1 MTKTK
6 DEIDRR
12 TFIRKAGLA
21 ALAAAGG
28 ISLRESRADEH
39 RVPFSSGTA
48 APKLRAPANACDC
61 HMHFYDDRFPV
72 APNATLRPPNS
83 TIEDYRL
90 LQKRIGTSRTVIVTP
105 STYGTDN
112 RPSLEAAAK
121 LGSSARV
128 VAVVDDMVTVAELK
142 RLAGLGVCGIRFNL
156 VQRGA
161 TSLEMVEPL
170 AKRVHDL
177 GWHVQ
182 IHMLGDQI
190 AQIEDLL
197 LRLPA
202 PIVFDHLGRVP
213 QPAGVDHPSYR
224 VILGL
229 VEKGRAWVKVSG
241 AYHDTK
247 VGPPGYA
254 DTSAIGKAFVK
265 AAPER
270 MVWGS
275 DWPHPTVKDIASKPD
290 DAILFDLLADW
301 APDERTLRKV
311 LVENP
316 ATLYGFE

>member
-1 MTKTK
+1 MKTQK
-6 DEIDRR
+6 FDRR
-12 TFIRKAGLA
+12 TFIKTAGA
-21 ALAAAGG
+21 GALAAAGG
-28 ISLRESRADEH
+28 LAFGESHADEY
-39 RVPFSSGTA
+39 RVPFSSGSA
-48 APKLRAPANACDC
+48 APKRKAPANACDC
-61 HMHFYDDRFPV
+61 HMHFYDDRFP
-72 APNATLRPPNS
+72 AAASATLRPPNA
-83 TIEDYRL
+83 TVEDYRL

-112 RPSLEAAAK
+112 RPSLEAAAI
-121 LGSSARV
+121 LGASARV
-128 VAVVDDMVTVAELK
+128 VAVVDDTVTDADLK
-142 RLAGLGVCGIRFNL
+142 RLATLGVRGIRFNL
-156 VQRGA
+156 VQKGA
-161 TSLEMVEPL
+161 TTLDMVEPL

-190 AQIEDLL
+190 VQIENLL
-197 LRLPA
+197 LRLPT

-213 QPAGVDHPSYR
+213 QPMGVDHPSYG

-229 VEKGRAWVKVSG
+229 VDKGRAWVKVSG

-254 DTSAIGKAFVK
+254 DTSAVGRAFVK

-275 DWPHPTVKDIASKPD
+275 DWPHPTVKEIAGKPD
-290 DAILFDLLADW
+290 DAILFTLLADW
-301 APDERTLRKV
+301 APDENTLRRV

-316 ATLYGFE
+316 ATLYGFD

>member
-1 MTKTK
+1 MTNDT
-6 DEIDRR
+6 IDRR
-12 TFIRKAGLA
+12 TFIKRTGLA

-28 ISLRESRADEH
+28 IAPAESRADEH

-48 APKLRAPANACDC
+48 APQLRAPADSCDC
-61 HMHFYDDRFPV
+61 HMHSYDDRFP
-72 APNATLRPPNS
+72 AAANAILRPPNA
-83 TIEDYRL
+83 TVEDYRL
-90 LQKRIGTSRTVIVTP
+90 LQRRIGTSRTVIVTP

-112 RPSLEAAAK
+112 RPSLDAATK
-121 LGSSARV
+121 LGTSARV
-128 VAVVDDMVTVAELK
+128 VAVVDDTVTDAELK
-142 RLAGLGVCGIRFNL
+142 RLAGLGVRGIRFNL

-161 TSLEMVEPL
+161 TSLEMLEPL
-170 AKRVHDL
+170 ANRVHDL

-190 AQIEDLL
+190 VQIEDLL
-197 LRLPA
+197 LRLPT
-202 PIVFDHLGRVP
+202 PIVFDHLGRIP
-213 QPAGVDHPSYR
+213 QPAGVDHPSFG

-229 VEKGRAWVKVSG
+229 VDKGRAWVKVSG

-254 DTSAIGKAFVK
+254 DTSAVGKAFVK

-275 DWPHPTVKDIASKPD
+275 DWPHPTVKDIANKPD

-301 APDERTLRKV
+301 APDERTLRRV
-311 LVENP
+311 LVDNP
-316 ATLYGFE
+316 ASLYGFE

>member
-1 MTKTK
+1 MNTEKFN
-6 DEIDRR
+6 RR
-12 TFIRKAGLA
+12 TFIRTAGAA

-28 ISLRESRADEH
+28 LSVGESRADEY
-39 RVPFSSGTA
+39 RVPFSSGSA
-48 APKLRAPANACDC
+48 VPKLKAPANACDC
-61 HMHFYDDRFPV
+61 HMHFYDDSFP
-72 APNATLRPPNS
+72 AAASATLRPPNA
-83 TIEDYRL
+83 TVEDYRL

-112 RPSLEAAAK
+112 RPSLEAAAI
-121 LGSSARV
+121 LGPSARV
-128 VAVVDDMVTVAELK
+128 VAVVDDTVTDAELK
-142 RLAGLGVCGIRFNL
+142 RLATLGVRGIRFNL
-156 VQRGA
+156 VQKGA
-161 TSLEMVEPL
+161 TSLDMVEPL

-190 AQIEDLL
+190 VQIEDLL

-213 QPAGVDHPSYR
+213 QPMGVDHRSYG

-229 VEKGRAWVKVSG
+229 VDKGRAWVKVSG

-247 VGPPGYA
+247 VGPPDYA
-254 DTSAIGKAFVK
+254 DTSAVGRAFVK

-275 DWPHPTVKDIASKPD
+275 DWPHPTVKEIASKPD
-290 DAILFDLLADW
+290 DAILFNLLAGW
-301 APDERTLRKV
+301 APDESTLRRV
-311 LVENP
+311 LVDNP

>member
-1 MTKTK
+1 MTKTN

-12 TFIRKAGLA
+12 NFIKKAALA

-28 ISLRESRADEH
+28 ISLNEGRAEGH

-48 APKLRAPANACDC
+48 APQLKAPADACDC

-72 APNATLRPPNS
+72 APTATLRPPNS
-83 TIEDYRL
+83 TVEDYRL
-90 LQKRIGTSRTVIVTP
+90 LQERIGTARTVIVTP

-121 LGSSARV
+121 LGPSARV
-128 VAVVDDMVTVAELK
+128 VAVVDETVTQAELR

-156 VQRGA
+156 VQKGA
-161 TSLEMVEPL
+161 TSLEMMEPL
-170 AKRVHDL
+170 ARRVNDL

-190 AQIEDLL
+190 VQIEDLL
-197 LRLPA
+197 LRLPT

-213 QPAGVDHPSYR
+213 QPAGVDHRSFR

-229 VEKGRAWVKVSG
+229 VDKGRAWVKVSG

-247 VGPPGYA
+247 VGLPTYA
-254 DTSAIGKAFVK
+254 DTSAVAKAFVK

-275 DWPHPTVKDIASKPD
+275 DWPHPTIRETANKPD

-311 LVENP
+311 LVDNP
-316 ATLYGFE
+316 AALYGFA

>member
-1 MTKTK
+1 MQNVK
-6 DEIDRR
+6 IDRR
-12 TFIRKAGLA
+12 TFIRTAGLTV
-21 ALAAAGG
+21 LAAAGG
-28 ISLRESRADEH
+28 ISLDESRADEH
-39 RVPFSSGTA
+39 RVPFSSGTT
-48 APKLRAPANACDC
+48 APKLKAPANACDC
-61 HMHFYDDRFPV
+61 HIHFYDDRFP
-72 APNATLRPPNS
+72 AAASATLRPANA
-83 TIEDYRL
+83 TVEDYRL
-90 LQKRIGTSRTVIVTP
+90 LQKRIGTSRVVIVTP

-128 VAVVDDMVTVAELK
+128 VAVVDDTVTDAELK
-142 RLAGLGVCGIRFNL
+142 RLAGLGVRGIRFNL
-156 VQRGA
+156 VQKGA

-190 AQIEDLL
+190 IQIEDLL
-197 LRLPA
+197 SRLPA

-229 VEKGRAWVKVSG
+229 VDKGRAWVKVSG

-254 DTSAIGKAFVK
+254 DTSAVGKAFVK

-275 DWPHPTVKDIASKPD
+275 DWPHPTVKELANKPD
-290 DAILFDLLADW
+290 DAILFDLLGDW
-301 APDERTLRKV
+301 APDERTLKQV
-311 LVENP
+311 LVDNP
-316 ATLYGFE
+316 AALYGFE